1 MAIEKV
7 IDITIQG
14 NADERVGSLRS
25 QLREAQADVAALSE
39 KFGVTSKEAIEAAK
53 RAGQLKDQIGD
64 AKALTDAFNPD
75 AKFKALSSSLA
86 GVAGGFAALQGAQAL
101 FGSQSKEVEQTLL
114 KVQSA
119 MAISQGLQTIGESVD
134 SFKQLSAVAKSYTI
148 VQKIVTAG
156 QWLWNAALAANPIG
170 ALVVVIAAL
179 IAAGVALVNYFKE
192 SSAETAK
199 NTAAVNA
206 NKKALDNQTKSLE
219 KNASEF
225 DRKQKQELAMA
236 KASGM
241 SAEAIRVLE
250 LKLID
255 EKIAYEKSARAI
267 AFNTYEKNKNYLAS
281 LKASGADEELIK
293 KQIELTNESVKQVNK
308 QNENLK
314 KAFDEKKDIQN
325 RHQVEI
331 RQSQTDHNKKSRED
345 NYKNQKEDL
354 EEKLAND
361 KLSFN
366 QRRELVNKIGFLEA
380 QDRKDLLKKI
390 NEDEKKLKEDQ
401 ANEKLKNEQEF
412 AKTLRD
418 KQVEEAYKSQ
428 DEIEA
433 ARKAN
438 EEDLMSKRDIA
449 LKQEEE
455 DYKIK
460 KKRAENSANDIEE
473 LKKQHERNVKQ
484 ITDDARLLEDEK
496 TAAKL
501 EKTISD
507 ESLSFENRLA
517 AVDAEQ
523 AIFQKQLDDKLIT
536 EEQFNDKTKTL
547 SAARV
552 NIDKA
557 EAAAKQALF
566 AKTSEILNK
575 GADLLGKNTAA
586 GKAMAA
592 AAALINTYKGITA
605 ELATTTATPFEIG
618 LKIANVAIIA
628 ATGFKAVKDILS
640 VQVPGSNGG
649 GGGGAQVGSAPSMT
663 APSFNTVGSSST
675 NQLAQTIGQQSQ
687 TPIKTY
693 VTASDVTTGQALD
706 RSIISNASIG

>member
-7 IDITIQG
+7 IDIKIES

-179 IAAGVALVNYFKE
+179 IAAGVALVNYFRE
-192 SSAETAK
+192 SSAENAK
-199 NTAAVNA
+199 NTAAVEA

-219 KNASEF
+219 KNASSF
-225 DRKQKQELAMA
+225 DKKQKQELAMA

-241 SAEAIRVLE
+241 SAEAIRALE

-281 LKASGADEELIK
+281 LKASGADEDLIK

-331 RQSQTDHNKKSRED
+331 RQSQTNHNKEVADKNKEANNKAREEAKEAAKKKEEEEKAALKKIAD
-345 NYKNQKEDL
+345 DKLAADMDSAKKAMEILNELNKKTETPAQKETREY
-354 EEKLAND
+354 EEKLTILRANNLSTE
-361 KLSFN
+361 KLT
-366 QRRELVNKIGFLEA
+366 
-380 QDRKDLLKKI
+380 KDHLDELKKI
-390 NEDEKKLKEDQ
+390 EDDIRLKADEKK
-401 ANEKLKNEQEF
+401 
-412 AKTLRD
+412 
-418 KQVEEAYKSQ
+418 
-428 DEIEA
+428 A
-433 ARKAN
+433 A
-438 EEDLMSKRDIA
+438 E
-449 LKQEEE
+449 
-455 DYKIK
+455 
-460 KKRAENSANDIEE
+460 
-473 LKKQHERNVKQ
+473 
-484 ITDDARLLEDEK
+484 
-496 TAAKL
+496 L
-501 EKTISD
+501 EKIINDSTATFD
-507 ESLSFENRLA
+507 ARLA

-523 AIFQKQLDDKLIT
+523 ALLQKQLDDKVIT
-536 EEQFNDKTKTL
+536 EEQFNDKVKAL
-547 SAARV
+547 SKSRLTIGELETQAKIEQAQRGAALLS
-552 NIDKA
+552 NI
-557 EAAAKQALF
+557 
-566 AKTSEILNK
+566 S
-575 GADLLGKNTAA
+575 DLIGKDTAA
-586 GKAMAA
+586 GKAAA
-592 AAALINTYKGITA
+592 IAATTINTYAAAQSAFKNAQANPISILGPAYPYISA
-605 ELATTTATPFEIG
+605 GLAIAGG
-618 LKIANVAIIA
+618 LKNVQAIL
-628 ATGFKAVKDILS
+628 AVPT
-640 VQVPGSNGG
+640 PGAGG
-649 GGGGAQVGSAPSMT
+649 GGGSVPSGGATMT

-675 NQLAQTIGQQSQ
+675 NQLAQTIGSQSQ
-687 TPIKTY
+687 TPIKSY
-693 VTASDVTTGQALD
+693 VVASDVSTAQALD
-706 RSIISNASIG
+706 RNIISNASI

>member
-7 IDITIQG
+7 IDIKIES

-25 QLREAQADVAALSE
+25 QLKDAQADVAALSE

-170 ALVVVIAAL
+170 ALVAVIAAL
-179 IAAGVALVNYFKE
+179 IAAGIALVNYFKE
-192 SSAETAK
+192 SSAENAK
-199 NTAAVNA
+199 NTAAVEA

-219 KNASEF
+219 KNASSF
-225 DRKQKQELAMA
+225 DKKQKQELAMA

-241 SAEAIRVLE
+241 SAEAIRALE

-293 KQIELTNESVKQVNK
+293 KQTELTNESVKQVNK

-314 KAFDEKKDIQN
+314 KALDEKKDIQN

-331 RQSQTDHNKKSRED
+331 RQSQTNHNKEVADKNKEANNKAREEAKEAAKKKEEEEKAALKKIAD
-345 NYKNQKEDL
+345 DKLSADMDSAKKAMEILNELNKKTETPAQKETREY
-354 EEKLAND
+354 EEKLAILRANNLSTE
-361 KLSFN
+361 KLT
-366 QRRELVNKIGFLEA
+366 
-380 QDRKDLLKKI
+380 KDHLDELKKI
-390 NEDEKKLKEDQ
+390 EDNDRLKADEKKAAEL
-401 ANEKLKNEQEF
+401 EK
-412 AKTLRD
+412 
-418 KQVEEAYKSQ
+418 
-428 DEIEA
+428 I
-433 ARKAN
+433 
-438 EEDLMSKRDIA
+438 
-449 LKQEEE
+449 
-455 DYKIK
+455 
-460 KKRAENSANDIEE
+460 ANDS
-473 LKKQHERNVKQ
+473 
-484 ITDDARLLEDEK
+484 TATFDARRE
-496 TAAKL
+496 A
-501 EKTISD
+501 I
-507 ESLSFENRLA
+507 
-517 AVDAEQ
+517 DAEQ
-523 AIFQKQLDDKLIT
+523 ALLQKQLDDKVIT
-536 EEQFNDKTKTL
+536 EEQFNDKVKAL
-547 SAARV
+547 SKSRLTIGELETQAKIEQAQRGAALLS
-552 NIDKA
+552 NI
-557 EAAAKQALF
+557 
-566 AKTSEILNK
+566 S
-575 GADLLGKNTAA
+575 DLIGKDTAA
-586 GKAMAA
+586 GKVAA
-592 AAALINTYKGITA
+592 IAATTINTYAAAQTA
-605 ELATTTATPFEIG
+605 FFNAQKNPISILGPAYPYISAGLAIAGG
-618 LKIANVAIIA
+618 LKNVQS
-628 ATGFKAVKDILS
+628 ILS
-640 VQVPGSNGG
+640 VPTPGAGG
-649 GGGGAQVGSAPSMT
+649 GGGSIPSGGGAMT

-675 NQLAQTIGQQSQ
+675 NQLAQTIGSQSQ
-687 TPIKTY
+687 TPIKSY
-693 VTASDVTTGQALD
+693 VVASDVSTAQALD
-706 RSIISNASIG
+706 RNIISNASI

>member
-7 IDITIQG
+7 IDIKIES

-179 IAAGVALVNYFKE
+179 IAAGIALVNYFKE
-192 SSAETAK
+192 SSAENAK
-199 NTAAVNA
+199 NTAAVEA

-225 DRKQKQELAMA
+225 DKKQKQELAMA

-241 SAEAIRVLE
+241 SADAIRALE

-293 KQIELTNESVKQVNK
+293 KQTELTNESVKQVNK

-331 RQSQTDHNKKSRED
+331 RQSQTNHNKEVSEKNKEATNKAKDDAEAARIKANED
-345 NYKNQKEDL
+345 QKTHLKKVADDKLAADMSSAKKAMEILEGLKPKETPAQKETREY
-354 EEKLAND
+354 EEKLAILRANNLSTE
-361 KLSFN
+361 KLT
-366 QRRELVNKIGFLEA
+366 
-380 QDRKDLLKKI
+380 KDHLDELKKI
-390 NEDEKKLKEDQ
+390 EDDIRLKADEKKAADLEKIVNDQ
-401 ANEKLKNEQEF
+401 TA
-412 AKTLRD
+412 T
-418 KQVEEAYKSQ
+418 Y
-428 DEIEA
+428 
-433 ARKAN
+433 
-438 EEDLMSKRDIA
+438 
-449 LKQEEE
+449 
-455 DYKIK
+455 
-460 KKRAENSANDIEE
+460 
-473 LKKQHERNVKQ
+473 
-484 ITDDARLLEDEK
+484 DARVE
-496 TAAKL
+496 A
-501 EKTISD
+501 I
-507 ESLSFENRLA
+507 N
-517 AVDAEQ
+517 AEQ
-523 AIFQKQLDDKLIT
+523 ALYQKQLDDKLIT
-536 EEQFNDKTKTL
+536 EEQFNDKTKAL
-547 SAARV
+547 SKSRLTIGELETKAKIEQAQRGAALLS
-552 NIDKA
+552 NI
-557 EAAAKQALF
+557 
-566 AKTSEILNK
+566 S
-575 GADLLGKNTAA
+575 DLIGKDTAA
-586 GKAMAA
+586 GKAAA
-592 AAALINTYKGITA
+592 IAATTINTYAAAQSAFKNAQANPISILGPAYPYISA
-605 ELATTTATPFEIG
+605 GLAIAGG
-618 LKIANVAIIA
+618 LKNVQA
-628 ATGFKAVKDILS
+628 ILS
-640 VQVPGSNGG
+640 VPTPGAGG
-649 GGGGAQVGSAPSMT
+649 GGGSVPSGGATMT

-675 NQLAQTIGQQSQ
+675 NQLAQTIGSQSQ
-687 TPIKTY
+687 TPIKSY
-693 VTASDVTTGQALD
+693 VVASDVTTAQALD
-706 RSIISNASIG
+706 RNIISNASI

>member
-7 IDITIQG
+7 IDIKIES

-179 IAAGVALVNYFKE
+179 IAAGVALVNYFRE
-192 SSAETAK
+192 SSAENAK
-199 NTAAVNA
+199 NTAAVEA

-225 DRKQKQELAMA
+225 DKKQKQELAMA

-241 SAEAIRVLE
+241 SAEAIRALE

-293 KQIELTNESVKQVNK
+293 KQTELTNESVKQVNK

-331 RQSQTDHNKKSRED
+331 RQSQTNHNKEVAD
-345 NYKNQKEDL
+345 KNKEAADKARNDAKEAAKKKEEEEKAALKKIADDKLSADMDSAKKAMEILNELNKKTETPAQKETREY
-354 EEKLAND
+354 EEKLAILRANNLSTE
-361 KLSFN
+361 KLT
-366 QRRELVNKIGFLEA
+366 
-380 QDRKDLLKKI
+380 KDHLDELKKI
-390 NEDEKKLKEDQ
+390 EDDIRLKADEKK
-401 ANEKLKNEQEF
+401 
-412 AKTLRD
+412 
-418 KQVEEAYKSQ
+418 
-428 DEIEA
+428 A
-433 ARKAN
+433 A
-438 EEDLMSKRDIA
+438 E
-449 LKQEEE
+449 
-455 DYKIK
+455 
-460 KKRAENSANDIEE
+460 
-473 LKKQHERNVKQ
+473 
-484 ITDDARLLEDEK
+484 
-496 TAAKL
+496 L
-501 EKTISD
+501 EKITNDSTATY
-507 ESLSFENRLA
+507 EARLA

-523 AIFQKQLDDKLIT
+523 ALFQKQFDDKVIT
-536 EEQFNDKTKTL
+536 EEQFNEKSKTL
-547 SAARV
+547 SKTRVTIGQLETQAKIEQAQRGAALLS
-552 NIDKA
+552 NI
-557 EAAAKQALF
+557 
-566 AKTSEILNK
+566 S
-575 GADLLGKNTAA
+575 DLIGKDTAA
-586 GKAMAA
+586 GKAAA
-592 AAALINTYKGITA
+592 IAATTINTYAAAQSAFKNAQANPISILGPAYPYISA
-605 ELATTTATPFEIG
+605 GLAIAGG
-618 LKIANVAIIA
+618 LKNVQAIL
-628 ATGFKAVKDILS
+628 AVPT
-640 VQVPGSNGG
+640 PGAGG
-649 GGGGAQVGSAPSMT
+649 GGGSAPSGGATMT

-675 NQLAQTIGQQSQ
+675 NQLAQTIGSQSQ
-687 TPIKTY
+687 TPIKSY
-693 VTASDVTTGQALD
+693 VVASDVSTAQALD
-706 RSIISNASIG
+706 RNIISNASI

>member
-7 IDITIQG
+7 IDIKIES

-156 QWLWNAALAANPIG
+156 QWLWNIAMAANPIG
-170 ALVVVIAAL
+170 AIVAAVAAL
-179 IAAGVALVNYFKE
+179 IAAGIMLINYFKE
-192 SSAETAK
+192 SSAENAK
-199 NTAAVNA
+199 NTAAVEA

-219 KNASEF
+219 KNASSF
-225 DRKQKQELAMA
+225 DKKQKQELAMA

-241 SAEAIRVLE
+241 SAEAIRALE

-281 LKASGADEELIK
+281 LKAADADEDLIK
-293 KQIELTNESVKQVNK
+293 KQTELTNESVKQVNK

-331 RQSQTDHNKKSRED
+331 RQSQTNHNKEVADKNKEANNKAREEA
-345 NYKNQKEDL
+345 KEAAKKKEE
-354 EEKLAND
+354 EEKA
-361 KLSFN
+361 
-366 QRRELVNKIGFLEA
+366 A
-380 QDRKDLLKKI
+380 LKKI
-390 NEDEKKLKEDQ
+390 ADDKLAADMDSAKKAMEILNELKPKETPAEKENREYQEKLEILK
-401 ANEKLKNEQEF
+401 ANKLSTEELTRQHLDNIQQIENDIKLKN
-412 AKTLRD
+412 
-418 KQVEEAYKSQ
+418 
-428 DEIEA
+428 
-433 ARKAN
+433 
-438 EEDLMSKRDIA
+438 
-449 LKQEEE
+449 
-455 DYKIK
+455 
-460 KKRAENSANDIEE
+460 
-473 LKKQHERNVKQ
+473 
-484 ITDDARLLEDEK
+484 DEK
-496 TAAKL
+496 AAAEL
-501 EKTISD
+501 EKKINDQTTSYD
-507 ESLSFENRLA
+507 EKIA
-517 AVDAEQ
+517 AIDAEQ
-523 AIFQKQLDDKLIT
+523 ALFQSQLDNKLIT
-536 EEQFNDKTKTL
+536 EEQYNDKTKKL
-547 SAARV
+547 SDTRV

-557 EAAAKQALF
+557 EKAAKAANLK
-566 AKTSEILNK
+566 AV
-575 GADLLGKNTAA
+575 GDLLGNVASLLGESTAA
-586 GKAMAA
+586 GKAAA
-592 AAALINTYKGITA
+592 VAQATISTYQAAVSSYNSLSGIPIVGPALGA
-605 ELATTTATPFEIG
+605 VAAG
-618 LKIANVAIIA
+618 VAVASGIANVN
-628 ATGFKAVKDILS
+628 KILS
-640 VQVPGSNGG
+640 VQTPGG
-649 GGGGAQVGSAPSMT
+649 GGGGGTAPT
-663 APSFNTVGSSST
+663 AAAMPSPPSFNTVGSSST
-675 NQLAQTIGQQSQ
+675 NQLAQTIGSQSQ
-687 TPIKTY
+687 TPIKSY
-693 VTASDVTTGQALD
+693 VVASDVSTAQALD
-706 RSIISNASIG
+706 RNIISNASI

>member
-7 IDITIQG
+7 IDINIQS

-170 ALVVVIAAL
+170 ALVAVIAAL
-179 IAAGVALVNYFKE
+179 IAAGIALVNYFKE
-192 SSAETAK
+192 SSAENAK
-199 NTAAVNA
+199 NTAAVEA

-241 SAEAIRVLE
+241 SAEAIRALE

-293 KQIELTNESVKQVNK
+293 KQIEVTNESVKQVNK

-331 RQSQTDHNKKSRED
+331 RQSQTKHNKEVADKNKEASDKARELAKETAKKKEEEEKAALKKIAD
-345 NYKNQKEDL
+345 DKLSADMDSAKKAIEILNELNKKTETPAQKETREY
-354 EEKLAND
+354 EEKLAILRANNLSTE
-361 KLSFN
+361 KLT
-366 QRRELVNKIGFLEA
+366 
-380 QDRKDLLKKI
+380 KDHLDELKKI
-390 NEDEKKLKEDQ
+390 EDDIRLKADEKK
-401 ANEKLKNEQEF
+401 
-412 AKTLRD
+412 
-418 KQVEEAYKSQ
+418 
-428 DEIEA
+428 A
-433 ARKAN
+433 A
-438 EEDLMSKRDIA
+438 E
-449 LKQEEE
+449 
-455 DYKIK
+455 
-460 KKRAENSANDIEE
+460 
-473 LKKQHERNVKQ
+473 
-484 ITDDARLLEDEK
+484 
-496 TAAKL
+496 L
-501 EKTISD
+501 EKIVNDSTATFD
-507 ESLSFENRLA
+507 ARLA

-523 AIFQKQLDDKLIT
+523 ALLQKQLDDKVIT
-536 EEQFNDKTKTL
+536 EEQFNDKVKAL
-547 SAARV
+547 SKSRLTIGELETQAKIEQAQRGAALLS
-552 NIDKA
+552 NI
-557 EAAAKQALF
+557 
-566 AKTSEILNK
+566 S
-575 GADLLGKNTAA
+575 DLIGKDTAA
-586 GKAMAA
+586 GKVAA
-592 AAALINTYKGITA
+592 IAATTINTYAAAQTA
-605 ELATTTATPFEIG
+605 FFNAQKNPISILGPAYPYISAGLAIAGG
-618 LKIANVAIIA
+618 LKNVQS
-628 ATGFKAVKDILS
+628 ILS
-640 VQVPGSNGG
+640 VPTPGAGG
-649 GGGGAQVGSAPSMT
+649 GGGSIPSGGGAMT

-675 NQLAQTIGQQSQ
+675 NQLAQTIGSQSQ
-687 TPIKTY
+687 TPIKSY
-693 VTASDVTTGQALD
+693 VVASDVSTAQALD
-706 RSIISNASIG
+706 RNIISNASI